1 MNIEHLAILDYV
13 YSREKTDNEFKKQI
27 EEAIKQR
34 VCDGN
39 WEVFNMDLVWQ
50 DIHNILDS
58 IELTSQYFTMQ
69 KKAND
74 GKGMGFRG
82 VEKRDMK
89 DLKSIHLDLI
99 EQSMRLNPVP
109 LKMQFKDGLSFS
121 SERMGISILIGK
133 TITNIE
139 GLKKDSDEVYIKT
152 SDGSVY
158 YMFHDHECCESV
170 WIEDVCGDVEDL
182 IGSPVLVA
190 EEVRSD
196 EYEPLNKESD
206 ESYTWTFYK
215 LATAKG
221 YVDIRWYGTS
231 NGYYSEG
238 VDFKQLK

>member
-1 MNIEHLAILDYV
+1 MTREEEIREAAEIYSAYVDATDEEDLYNSTELD
-13 YSREKTDNEFKKQI
+13 
-27 EEAIKQR
+27 A
-34 VCDGN
+34 
-39 WEVFNMDLVWQ
+39 
-50 DIHNILDS
+50 
-58 IELTSQYFTMQ
+58 
-69 KKAND
+69 
-74 GKGMGFRG
+74 
-82 VEKRDMK
+82 
-89 DLKSIHLDLI
+89 
-99 EQSMRLNPVP
+99 
-109 LKMQFKDGLSFS
+109 FKDGLSFG
-121 SERMGISILIGK
+121 SERMGTSILKGK

-139 GLKKDSDEVYIKT
+139 GLEKDSDEVYIKT

-158 YMFHDHECCESV
+158 YMFHDQECCESV

-190 EEVRSD
+190 EEVCSD